1 MRSRWT
7 LSSLTFQ
14 TTMIL
19 SRYARRSSSHN
30 ALLACLLACVIAL
43 SHHAFINNTL
53 QRPMD
58 LGTIRKR
65 LERNGFH
72 SLDSFRA
79 EVQQVWDNAILY
91 NPVEHHVHLAARK
104 FEKMFE
110 ERFRALEKDVLN
122 QALLRHKEASNE
134 CCVMCAGGALQYEPR
149 QHYCN
154 GPCQKKIRVNQK

>member
-1 MRSRWT
+1 MH
-7 LSSLTFQ
+7 
-14 TTMIL
+14 
-19 SRYARRSSSHN
+19 A
-30 ALLACLLACVIAL
+30 AAAAKPCVLACCVIAH
-43 SHHAFINNTL
+43 SHHAFINNTM

-110 ERFRALEKDVLN
+110 ERFRALEKE
-122 QALLRHKEASNE
+122 LRASLAAT
-134 CCVMCAGGALQYEPR
+134 VPTLV
-149 QHYCN
+149 
-154 GPCQKKIRVNQK
+154 K